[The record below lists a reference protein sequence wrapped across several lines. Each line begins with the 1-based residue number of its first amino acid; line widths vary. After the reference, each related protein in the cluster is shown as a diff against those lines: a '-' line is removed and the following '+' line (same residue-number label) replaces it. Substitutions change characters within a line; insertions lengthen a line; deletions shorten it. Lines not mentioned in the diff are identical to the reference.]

1 MKKLIFVALLA
12 MVVTAPAFGWGKH
25 HPPKPLHKNAPHP
38 YTKHQA
44 TKHPKTIHPH
54 RVS

>member
-1 MKKLIFVALLA
+1 MKKILATALFLIVL
-12 MVVTAPAFGWGKH
+12 VGPAFVYAK

-38 YTKHQA
+38 YTKHHA
-44 TKHPKTIHPH
+44 DKHPATVHPQ